1 MADNNTDVSLRVT
14 ATTDGADSIQKL
26 AADVRNLAKE
36 GGDAAP
42 QFEKLAQ
49 ELDNLAGQAG
59 AVQNLSDLQSHV
71 AQLTEQQKTAAAAAQ
86 QLGNELKAV
95 SEKTEGYA
103 AAEAKAKDEVRE
115 AQRVIA
121 DKRDALARLKLEY
134 DDTGKQT
141 EKYRHE
147 VQQMSVAILD
157 AKQTLREKKDA
168 LLAAQQATRDA
179 AEAEKTLAAQSKFA
193 GAEIQATAR
202 ELTKQT
208 ASLNEAQDTVRQLGF
223 ATEDL
228 AKAQAQI
235 REAFSATARAVEEQQ
250 AALVAQREA
259 EEQVA
264 QAARQEAA
272 EYERLASIQR
282 NARYEMEAAARR
294 QLEAERQQYTE
305 SIALAQRAADAKI
318 AAERRYAEFVEGAA
332 QARKAL
338 DDAFAQTGVRSAQS
352 VQIEINK
359 INSALHLLA
368 NDTTVTEDQFNRA
381 FTSAQRRVAALKDSL
396 TQTHEAMGKTANLTD
411 LVTRGFGL
419 LGGAY
424 AAIQFGQK
432 FIDANVQ
439 LESMRRS
446 LAITTGSTQEAAR
459 AIEFLRATA
468 DRSGIAIG
476 DIAETYMRF
485 NTSVRLAGLSAKT
498 AEEVFAAVA
507 RASGQMGLTSQQA
520 SLALDAIAQMADK
533 GVVSMEELRRQLGN
547 SLPGALK
554 ASADG
559 LGLTVKQLTDMV
571 EKGQVMSADMLPALA
586 AGMTKTIAGGT
597 AQVEGFQATWNRL
610 KNTMTL
616 AMQTIGDTGA
626 MDALGTS
633 LRAVGA
639 LAGSVALGVSVVF
652 DGVFTG
658 VKQLAV
664 LTAGVVNGDLKN
676 AYAEAGRLGDQMIER
691 NAKLAR
697 SIQELAGV
705 SDESARSQSAVGAAA
720 AQAGSQAQA
729 AAGGHAANS
738 TAQQGAATAATGN
751 AQAQGVAGAAVQQA
765 GAQAAGAADGW
776 YKVQARYIEANKDA
790 AQAVTIADKLAQA
803 KKFEGE
809 AANALAQMTGNEI
822 QIRETAARSANT
834 QAVGLRDLAG
844 AREREIDLLK
854 RQYAE
859 LDAAA
864 KAQGPLRDD
873 QKKQLKDLNDLIEK
887 KQAETEQAKQA
898 AVNAENE
905 AAARRLASAVYQD
918 NSARLTEL
926 AQAAKVAQDQLKAL
940 EANNDGSAAALGQIA
955 NAARQAAAAEGL
967 YRDALADTA
976 QAAARKVETLQ
987 QDASESEIATRAS
1000 LAHWQAEERIATAYG
1015 ATREAMGAVI
1025 QQKRVEIDA
1034 INNHIAATERETQA
1048 TLQQIAAQR
1057 AELAASGQL
1066 LPDKEKELDLRERA
1080 AKAKLIE
1087 AQAGEENIRVLRQEI
1102 LAIEEKANTTVEAS
1116 RKETAAKK
1124 EQQSKAG
1131 PAVDNT
1137 GLASLLQKQRAG
1149 TLSAEDLRTAQAVF
1163 QAASGNLETTQ
1174 KASSSGLISLEGQRS
1189 VEAAYNQARSIL
1201 EQVQGMASR
1210 GSTKQAGQ
1218 GSQTGAGT
1226 RTINI
1231 NIGGR
1236 MTPINVASDAD
1247 ANNLTAVMRQLEGI
1261 SGRSS
1266 T

>member
-42 QFEKLAQ
+42 QFEKLVQ

-71 AQLTEQQKTAAAAAQ
+71 AQLTEQQKAAAESAQ

-95 SEKTEGYA
+95 SEKTEGYS

-134 DDTGKQT
+134 EDTGKQT

-147 VQQMSVAILD
+147 VQRMSVAILD

-168 LLAAQQATRDA
+168 LLSAQQATRDA
-179 AEAEKTLAAQSKFA
+179 AEAEKALAAQSKFA

-202 ELTKQT
+202 ELTRQT
-208 ASLNEAQDTVRQLGF
+208 ATLNEAQDTVRQLGI

-235 REAFSATARAVEEQQ
+235 REAFAATARAVEEQQ

-264 QAARQEAA
+264 QAARQEAV

-318 AAERRYAEFVEGAA
+318 AAERRYAECVEASA

-359 INSALHLLA
+359 INNALHLLA
-368 NDTTVTEDQFNRA
+368 NDATVTEDQFNRA
-381 FTSAQRRVAALKDSL
+381 FTSAQKRVAALKNTL
-396 TQTHEAMGKTANLTD
+396 TQTHGDMGKTADLTA

-419 LGGAY
+419 MGGAY

-459 AIEFLRATA
+459 AIEFLRTTA

-476 DIAETYMRF
+476 DISETFMRF
-485 NTSVRLAGLSAKT
+485 NTSVRLAGMSAKT
-498 AEEVFAAVA
+498 AEDVFSAVA

-597 AQVEGFQATWNRL
+597 QQVEGFQATWNRL

-633 LRAVGA
+633 LRAAGA
-639 LAGSVALGVSVVF
+639 LAGSVALGVSVTL
-652 DGVFTG
+652 DTVFTG
-658 VKQLAV
+658 VRQAAT
-664 LTAGVVNGDLKN
+664 LTAGAVHGDLKG
-676 AYAEAGRLGDQMIER
+676 AYEEAGRMGDEMIAR
-691 NAKLAR
+691 QAKLAR
-697 SIQELAGV
+697 SIQELAGIGDKTAATQSSV
-705 SDESARSQSAVGAAA
+705 GDASARAGVQ
-720 AQAGSQAQA
+720 AQAG
-729 AAGGHAANS
+729 AAGYADNAK
-738 TAQQGAATAATGN
+738 AQQGAAAAAAGN
-751 AQAQGVAGAAVQQA
+751 AQSQALAGAAVQQA
-765 GAQAAGAADGW
+765 GGQAAGAADGW
-776 YKVQARYIEANKDA
+776 YKVGARYIEANKNA
-790 AQAVTIADKLAQA
+790 EQATQVAEKLAQA

-809 AANALAQMTGNEI
+809 AVNHLAQMSGNEI
-822 QIRETAARSANT
+822 ETRAAASRAA
-834 QAVGLRDLAG
+834 QGEADALKDLAV
-844 AREREIDLLK
+844 ARGREVDLLK
-854 RQYAE
+854 QEYAE
-859 LDAAA
+859 REAAA
-864 KAQGPLRDD
+864 KAQGPIRED
-873 QKKQLKDLNDLIEK
+873 QAKYLKNLNDTIEK
-887 KQAETEQAKQA
+887 KQAEAEQSKQA

-905 AAARRLASAVYQD
+905 AAARRLASAAYQD
-918 NSARLTEL
+918 NAARLNEL
-926 AQAAKVAQDQLKAL
+926 AQAAKVAQEQLKAL

-976 QAAARKVETLQ
+976 QAAARKVESLQ
-987 QDASESEIATRAS
+987 QDASESEIAIRAK
-1000 LAHWQAEERIATAYG
+1000 LAHWQAEERIATAYS
-1015 ATREAMGAVI
+1015 AAREAMEASI
-1025 QQKRVEIDA
+1025 QQKRVEIEA
-1034 INNHIAATERETQA
+1034 INNRIAATERETQA

-1057 AELAASGQL
+1057 AELQASGQL
-1066 LPDKEKELDLRERA
+1066 LPDKEKELELRERA
-1080 AKAKLIE
+1080 AKAKLAE

-1102 LAIEEKANTTVEAS
+1102 FAIDEKANTTVEAS
-1116 RKETAAKK
+1116 RKETSAKNESK
-1124 EQQSKAG
+1124 SKAG
-1131 PAVDNT
+1131 PAVDNS
-1137 GLASLLQKQRAG
+1137 GLFSLLAKQRAG
-1149 TLSAEDLRTAQAVF
+1149 TLSADDLKTAEGVF
-1163 QAASGNLETTQ
+1163 QAASGNLSTMQQLNGT
-1174 KASSSGLISLEGQRS
+1174 GLISLEGQRS
-1189 VEAAYNQARSIL
+1189 VETAYNQSRTLL
-1201 EQVQGMASR
+1201 EQVRALAKNDETKKQPGTQG
-1210 GSTKQAGQ
+1210 GV
-1218 GSQTGAGT
+1218 
-1226 RTINI
+1226 RTINL

-1236 MTPINVASDAD
+1236 QTAVNVASEAD
-1247 ANNLTAVMRQLEGI
+1247 AYNLTAVMRQLESL
-1261 SGRSS
+1261 SGRS
-1266 T
+1266 TL